1 MQLISSISL
10 SITKKLVVNDT
21 FENKTFYFEP
31 GLVVDVPDEVAQ
43 IILDNP
49 FNKQYIKIAPDKSE
63 VPPDGPVF
71 GKEEIPELKVIQD
84 PPLPEEEI
92 SEEVK
97 PEEEEKKSE
106 GKPLF
111 TEEDLLKVSKDDLVS
126 IAREMGIK
134 TATAQWK
141 TETLIQKILDVKVPD
156 IE

>member
-49 FNKQYIKIAPDKSE
+49 FNKQYISVYTLPILKE
-63 VPPDGPVF
+63 VLPEEV
-71 GKEEIPELKVIQD
+71 KTEEKEIPELKVIQD
-84 PPLPEEEI
+84 PPLPKD
-92 SEEVK
+92 EEVK
-97 PEEEEKKSE
+97 PEEEKKSE

-111 TEEDLLKVSKDDLVS
+111 TEEDLLKVSKEDLVS